1 MIKIKEMSSSD
12 GWLLLSKLSMEEL
25 TTDKLFM
32 RVKMHHFAKKNS
44 KKSQNNMRKNT
55 LNS

>member
-1 MIKIKEMSSSD
+1 MSSSD
-12 GWLLLSKLSMEEL
+12 GWLLLSKLSMEESI
-25 TTDKLFM
+25 TDKLFM
-32 RVKMHHFAKKNS
+32 KVKMHHFAKKNS